1 MEHFRRWGI
10 ADRIRAAA
18 PVPVSWSQRVVAATS
33 LLGPE
38 LTRFEGA
45 FGLSAVRTDI
55 FAEPGQTIPQPAVE
69 QVLRD
74 AVRDLPD
81 VKFALGWSLE
91 SLTESAGEVIVE
103 AAAADGTVRHIAAQY
118 VLGCDGGDSR
128 TRRCLGIP
136 MLGSSETR
144 NNTSIVFR
152 APGLAGLVPHDP
164 AVQYWIFNTRAGGAI
179 GRFDLADTWWCGVH
193 RLADGLPPAVDNPA
207 MAVQELLGPNAP
219 ADLHIEILSTNI
231 WQARMLVA
239 ETFHAGRVFL
249 AGDSAHL
256 NPPEGGHGFNTGVGD
271 AVNVGWKL
279 AATLQGW
286 GGPRLLDS
294 YGAERR
300 AIAIDTIAAAGG
312 NRSRMRSIRVTR
324 DLDAA
329 GPAGDRAR
337 RALGERIHYAMYQ
350 EFNSLGLVLGYEYTD
365 SPVIA
370 HGGTSGTGCEQ
381 DSTDYVPATRPGARL
396 PHTWLPNGQSLYDT
410 LGTGLT
416 LLTFGGSDSSAMA
429 EAARGRGVPLT
440 IADLGGLDLGQDDQT
455 SAMLVRPDQHIAWRG
470 SQLSLHA
477 ADAVLDHV
485 LGVNPSR
492 TAARPAAVT

>member
-33 LLGPE
+33 LLGAG
-38 LTRFEGA
+38 LTHFEGA
-45 FGLSAVRTDI
+45 FGLSAVRTDM
-55 FAEPGQTIPQPAVE
+55 FAEPGQMIPQPAVE

-74 AVRDLPD
+74 AAGDLPN
-81 VKFALGWSLE
+81 VRFALGWSLH
-91 SLTESAGEVIVE
+91 SVTESHDEAVAE
-103 AAAADGTVRHIAAQY
+103 AAGPDGTVRRIAAQY

-128 TRRCLGIP
+128 TRRSLGIP

-152 APGLAGLVPHDP
+152 APGLAELVPHGP
-164 AVQYWIFNTRAGGAI
+164 AVQYWIFNLRAGGAI
-179 GRFDLADTWWCGVH
+179 GRFDLADTWWSGVH
-193 RLADGLPPAVDNPA
+193 RLADGLPPAQDNPA
-207 MAVQELLGPNAP
+207 AAVRELLGPNAP
-219 ADLHIEILSTNI
+219 ADLDLEILSTNI
-231 WQARMLVA
+231 WQARMQVA
-239 ETFHAGRVFL
+239 ETFHTGRVFL
-249 AGDSAHL
+249 VGDAAHL

-271 AVNVGWKL
+271 AVNIGWKL
-279 AATLQGW
+279 AAALQGW
-286 GGPRLLDS
+286 GGQQLLHS

-300 AIAIDTIAAAGG
+300 AIAVDTIAAAGG
-312 NRSRMRSIRVTR
+312 NRSRMRSIRITG

-329 GPAGDRAR
+329 APAGEWAR
-337 RALGERIHYAMYQ
+337 RALGERIHYAMYP

-370 HGGTSGTGCEQ
+370 YGDTSEAGPGQ
-381 DSTDYVPATRPGARL
+381 DSTVYVPATRPGVRL

-429 EAARGRGVPLT
+429 EAARRRGVPLA
-440 IADLGGLDLGQDDQT
+440 ISGLGGLDLGQDDQT
-455 SAMLVRPDQHIAWRG
+455 SALLVRPDQHIAWRG
-470 SQLSLHA
+470 GQLSRHS
-477 ADAVLDHV
+477 ADAVLDRV
-485 LGVNPSR
+485 LGGETHAGQGVG
-492 TAARPAAVT
+492 